1 MYTHRLHEGGSFS
14 TTSGARRRRVRAARR
29 RTAALRARLAD
40 ESLTSKVDLDR
51 DQSTFGAR
59 DA

>member
-1 MYTHRLHEGGSFS
+1 MYTHRLHESGSLS
-14 TTSGARRRRVRAARR
+14 TTSAARRRRVRAARR

-40 ESLTSKVDLDR
+40 ESLTAKVDLDR
-51 DQSTFGAR
+51 EQSTFGAR